1 MLSKRKWL
9 FAIFIGL
16 QIVSYGLSAE
26 NADAPVSPQQE
37 IRIRMLTNQ
46 GEIILGLYPQ
56 QAPITVE
63 NFLSYIRQDF
73 YTGTIFHRIIDGF
86 MIQGGGFTQS
96 FEQKPTQGA
105 ILNEANNQQPN
116 VRGSLAMARRANPHS
131 ATSQFFINLV
141 DNPGLN
147 YRSSTPQ
154 GWGYCVFGR
163 VIAGMSVVDKI
174 GKMPTRAMGPFPA
187 DYPIQPVI
195 ILKTEILTNS

>member
-9 FAIFIGL
+9 FAILIGL
-16 QIVSYGLSAE
+16 QMVSYALSAE

-46 GEIILGLYPQ
+46 GEIILALYPQ

>member
-46 GEIILGLYPQ
+46 GEIILALYPQ

-116 VRGSLAMARRANPHS
+116 LRGSLAMARRANPHS

>member
-46 GEIILGLYPQ
+46 GEIILALYPQ